1 METAYQQSHHDYR
14 LFFFNSTLTKVF
26 LLIVFITSAKGVMFS
41 PALICLFACQL
52 SALYKNYS
60 TTFLTTSVERWQTD
74 HGKNR

>member
-1 METAYQQSHHDYR
+1 
-14 LFFFNSTLTKVF
+14 
-26 LLIVFITSAKGVMFS
+26 MFS

-74 HGKNR
+74 HGKKPLDYGGNLDGIILGVGFQ